1 MASPTKI
8 IAQNRKAR
16 FEYEL
21 ERTLEA
27 GVELEGGEVKSI
39 KAGEISLNE
48 AFVTIKDGE
57 VWLTNAYVKPYQPAQ
72 GFEQDPTRSR
82 KLLLKK
88 DEISKLIGESQAH
101 RRTMVPTKVYLKRGR
116 VKVEVAVARG
126 KKQHDKRASVKKR
139 EQEREAQAAMKQARN
154 G

>member
-1 MASPTKI
+1 MASPTKF
-8 IAQNRKAR
+8 IALNRKAR

-27 GVELEGGEVKSI
+27 GIELEGGEVKSI

-48 AFVTIKDGE
+48 SFVTIKDGE
-57 VWLTNAYVKPYQPAQ
+57 VWLTNAHVKPYQPAQ
-72 GFEQDPTRSR
+72 GFEQDPTRPR

-88 DEISKLIGESQAH
+88 AEISKLVGENKAH
-101 RRTMVPTKVYLKRGR
+101 RRTMVPTKVYLKNGR
-116 VKVEVAVARG
+116 VKVEIAVARG
-126 KKQHDKRASVKKR
+126 KQQHDKRASVKKR

-154 G
+154 S